1 MEDALIRFFLLLSA
15 AHALWAQSGAPP
27 EPRALQPAPVLTAA
41 ELRKAFADPPPEY
54 RSMPLWVWNDE
65 MDPAR
70 IREMLAQY
78 RRQGMGGA
86 FVHPRPGLMTEYLS
100 PEWFRLWREAL
111 EEGKRLGLLV
121 NIYDENSYPSGFAG
135 GYVPARVPEAASQFV
150 TVETGL
156 PASAVSSHPQHLA
169 FFAGAPGDPSTLRR
183 VQSPSDVK
191 QGEQVAA
198 FRLRRASGSPWTAGF
213 PYVDLTN
220 PLATEAFLETTYEAY
235 RREFGAEFGRTIR
248 WVFTDEP
255 LLATGGAYDIALPA
269 LPLSYAFLAEF
280 RKRNG
285 YDLTDHLP
293 SLFWDAGEWRKV
305 RFDYWQTLHDLW
317 IEHFMRPMFEW
328 CDRHGVQFT
337 GHFMEQDWPFPWRSP
352 ADASL
357 HVFQHAPG
365 IDMLGGQELRPHYL
379 FTIRQS
385 ASVSRQLGR
394 RLFCE
399 AYGVAGWDATL
410 EHLKRFGDWLLVHG
424 VNFVSQHLS
433 FATVRG
439 ARKRDHPQSF
449 SDAASWWSAYRPHAD
464 HLARVSLLSSLSEA
478 RHRVLVIHPTTTGF
492 LFARRGAATPE
503 LDKMRENNARLAQF
517 LADHQVD
524 YDYGDEYVLEWYG
537 KVEGKKFRVGK
548 AAYDLV
554 VLSHDVA
561 NLRRQ
566 TVPLLEEW
574 VKSGGAILS
583 LAETPAYVDGRESDA
598 LQKLREQAGKQWV
611 RVFDEEGLLA
621 AIRER
626 LPARIEINAPAGFL
640 EHFLPNGDRV
650 LFLVNSTN
658 AAISAKA
665 SVEAGSLEEWDTLTG
680 QVRGYPYAKG
690 ARGLEFTVQL
700 PPAGS
705 LLLLARKEASAA
717 PAPAKPAW
725 RALPAG
731 AWTVHANEPN
741 VLVLDYCDLE
751 VAGETFRDVNTWQA
765 NWIVWQR
772 HGFERPAWDNAVQFR
787 RNVLSRKFGEGTG
800 FRAVFRFTVQGA
812 PPKDLRLA
820 VESPGL
826 YRVTLNGQPVDFS
839 KAERWLDP
847 HIRAAPVAGAAK
859 TGVNEIVLEGAPF
872 DPRMELENVY
882 LLGAFAAVAADRGF
896 RITAAAKPLGLGW
909 WSKQGMPFYGATV
922 SYVARVR
929 IPAGHRRLR
938 VSLKEWSGAV
948 AEVLVNGQP
957 LGWIGW
963 PPYETEVPVAAGNAN
978 VEVRVHGTPRNV
990 FGPFHHPQKLRFRAW
1005 PNAWAEF
1012 PARQP
1017 PGAAYDVLDYGLAA
1031 APSLSTSP

>member
-1 MEDALIRFFLLLSA
+1 MF
-15 AHALWAQSGAPP
+15 
-27 EPRALQPAPVLTAA
+27 RALVLAAAATALLPAQPPLEPQALKPAPALTADQ
-41 ELRKAFADPPPEY
+41 LRKAFADPPAEF

-65 MDPAR
+65 MEPGR
-70 IREMLAQY
+70 IKEMLAQY

-86 FVHPRPGLMTEYLS
+86 FVHPRPGLMTEYLG
-100 PEWFRLWREAL
+100 PEWFKLWREAL

-135 GYVPARVPEAASQFV
+135 GHVPALAPETASQFV
-150 TVETGL
+150 VAETGL
-156 PASAVSSHPQHLA
+156 PAAAVSSHPQHLA
-169 FFAGAPGDPSTLRR
+169 FFAGKPDDPGSLRR
-183 VQSPSDVK
+183 VRSSQEVK
-191 QGEQVAA
+191 EGEQVVA
-198 FRLRRASGSPWTAGF
+198 FRLRRASGNMWTAGF

-220 PLATEAFLETTYEAY
+220 PRTAQAFLETTYEAY
-235 RREFGAEFGRTIR
+235 RREFGDEFGKTVR
-248 WVFTDEP
+248 WAFTDEP
-255 LLATGGAYDIALPA
+255 LLATGGAYDSARLA
-269 LPLSYAFLAEF
+269 LPLSWATLAEF

-285 YDLTDHLP
+285 YDLADHLP
-293 SLFWDAGEWRKV
+293 SLYWDAGDWRKV

-328 CDRHGVQFT
+328 CDRNGLQFT
-337 GHFMEQDWPFPWRSP
+337 GHFMEHEWPYPWITP

-357 HVFQHAPG
+357 HAFQHVPG

-385 ASVSRQLGR
+385 ASVSHQLGR

-399 AYGVAGWDATL
+399 AYGVAGWDATM

-424 VNFVSQHLS
+424 VNFVDQHLS

-464 HLARVSLLSSLSEA
+464 HLARVSLLSSVSEA

-492 LFARRGAATPE
+492 LFARRGAAAPE
-503 LDKMRENNARLAQF
+503 LEKMRENNARLAQF

-524 YDYGDEYVLEWYG
+524 YDYGDEYVLEWFG
-537 KVEGKKFRVGK
+537 KVEDKKFRVGK

-554 VLSHDVA
+554 VLSHDVG

-574 VKSGGAILS
+574 LKAGGSVLS
-583 LAETPAYVDGRESDA
+583 MVETPAYVDGRESDA
-598 LQKLREQAGKQWV
+598 VQKLREQFGKQWV
-611 RVFDEEGLLA
+611 RIFDEDGLLA

-626 LPARIEINAPAGFL
+626 LPSRIQINAPVGFL
-640 EHFLPNGDRV
+640 ERWLPSGDRV
-650 LFLVNSTN
+650 IFLANSTS

-665 SVEAGSLEEWDTLTG
+665 TLEAAGLEEWDTLTG
-680 QVRGYPYAKG
+680 LIRPYPFTKGQRGID
-690 ARGLEFTVQL
+690 FSVQL

-705 LLLLARKEASAA
+705 LLLLARKDPAPAA
-717 PAPAKPAW
+717 APAKPAW
-725 RALPAG
+725 RSLSAG
-731 AWTVHANEPN
+731 PWTVSANEPN

-751 VAGETFRDVNTWQA
+751 VAGETLADINTWRA
-765 NWIVWQR
+765 NWIIWQR

-787 RNVLSRKFGEGTG
+787 RNVLDRKFGEGTG
-800 FRAVFRFTVQGA
+800 FKAVFRFTIQGA

-820 VESPGL
+820 VEAPEL
-826 YRVTLNGQPVDFS
+826 YRVFLNGQPVDFS
-839 KAERWLDP
+839 NAERWLDP
-847 HIRAAPVAGAAK
+847 HLKAAPAAAAAK
-859 TGVNEIVLEGAPF
+859 TGTNEIVIEASPF
-872 DPRMELENVY
+872 DTRMELENIY
-882 LLGAFAAVAADRGF
+882 LLGSFAAVPAEKGF
-896 RITAAAKPLGLGW
+896 QITAASRPLALGPW
-909 WSKQGMPFYGATV
+909 AKQGRPFYGASV
-922 SYVARVR
+922 SYSAKVR
-929 IPAGHRRLR
+929 IPGGHRRLR
-938 VSLKEWSGAV
+938 VSLKELPGAL
-948 AEVLVNGQP
+948 AEVLVNGQA

-963 PPYETEVPVAAGNAN
+963 PPYEAEVPVQAGNAS
-978 VEVRVHGTPRNV
+978 VEVRVYGTPRNV

-1012 PARQP
+1012 PESQP
-1017 PGAAYDVLDYGLAA
+1017 PGSAYDLLDYGLAA
-1031 APSLSTSP
+1031 APALSTSP